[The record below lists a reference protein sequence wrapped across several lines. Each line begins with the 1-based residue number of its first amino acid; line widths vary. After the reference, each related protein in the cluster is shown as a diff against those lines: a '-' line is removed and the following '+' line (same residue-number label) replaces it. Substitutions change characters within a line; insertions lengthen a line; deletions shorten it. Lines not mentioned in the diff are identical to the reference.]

1 MRRLRNIAPALPP
14 VAMDRLGAAVV
25 ASAVAHLFLIY
36 GLVLPEGA
44 RSGLRQIVIQA
55 RLDVAQGIS
64 EAPSAESVPSRVL
77 RTPKPAAPLQRAAD
91 EAGAE
96 TSDAT
101 QPAALSSPVIADAPL
116 SSDSAQATATTE
128 AVPPHSEA
136 EMVAIPDPVHYEARD
151 LDIYPRSLR
160 PISPTYPTSARD
172 AQVAGSVTLLV
183 LIDEG
188 GRVVSAS
195 VVDAEPGGVFDQAA
209 QEAVA
214 ATAFYPAQR
223 NGRTVRSQTLIK
235 VEFDP
240 RANPIGKL

>member
-14 VAMDRLGAAVV
+14 AAMGHLGVAVV
-25 ASAVAHLFLIY
+25 ASAVAHVFLIY
-36 GLVLPEGA
+36 GLALPEGA

-55 RLDVAQGIS
+55 RLDVPQGIA
-64 EAPSAESVPSRVL
+64 EAPSAEGITAHVL
-77 RTPKPAAPLQRAAD
+77 RTPQRAAPLHRAAN
-91 EAGAE
+91 EPGAE
-96 TSDAT
+96 TSGAT
-101 QPAALSSPVIADAPL
+101 QPTALSSPLTADAPL
-116 SSDSAQATATTE
+116 SSDSAQASATTE
-128 AVPPHSEA
+128 ASPSPSEA
-136 EMVAIPDPVHYEARD
+136 EMVAIPDLVHYEARD

-160 PISPTYPTSARD
+160 PIAPTYPASVRD
-172 AQVAGSVTLLV
+172 AQVTGSVTLLV

-214 ATAFYPAQR
+214 AAAFYPAQR

-240 RANPIGKL
+240 RADL

>member
-1 MRRLRNIAPALPP
+1 M
-14 VAMDRLGAAVV
+14 
-25 ASAVAHLFLIY
+25 
-36 GLVLPEGA
+36 
-44 RSGLRQIVIQA
+44 SG
-55 RLDVAQGIS
+55 
-64 EAPSAESVPSRVL
+64 
-77 RTPKPAAPLQRAAD
+77 T
-91 EAGAE
+91 
-96 TSDAT
+96 TH
-101 QPAALSSPVIADAPL
+101 PAALSPPATADAAL
-116 SSDSAQATATTE
+116 ASDSTQATETME
-128 AVPPHSEA
+128 AAPSPSEA
-136 EMVAIPDPVHYEARD
+136 EMNALPDLVHYEARD

-160 PISPTYPTSARD
+160 PISPAYPASARD

-240 RANPIGKL
+240 RANL

>member
-1 MRRLRNIAPALPP
+1 
-14 VAMDRLGAAVV
+14 MDRLGTAVI
-25 ASAVAHLFLIY
+25 ASAVAHVFLIY
-36 GLVLPEGA
+36 GLAVPEGA
-44 RSGLRQIVIQA
+44 RSGLPQIVIQA
-55 RLDVAQGIS
+55 RLDVAHGKPDAPMT
-64 EAPSAESVPSRVL
+64 EAVAPRAL
-77 RTPKPAAPLQRAAD
+77 RTPNPAVSPHRAAD
-91 EAGAE
+91 EPGAE
-96 TSDAT
+96 MSGAT
-101 QPAALSSPVIADAPL
+101 QPAALSSPVSADTALP
-116 SSDSAQATATTE
+116 SDSAQATVTTE
-128 AVPPHSEA
+128 AVAPRSEA
-136 EMVAIPDPVHYEARD
+136 EALAIPDLVHYEPRD

-160 PISPTYPTSARD
+160 PIAPAYPDGARV

-240 RANPIGKL
+240 RASL